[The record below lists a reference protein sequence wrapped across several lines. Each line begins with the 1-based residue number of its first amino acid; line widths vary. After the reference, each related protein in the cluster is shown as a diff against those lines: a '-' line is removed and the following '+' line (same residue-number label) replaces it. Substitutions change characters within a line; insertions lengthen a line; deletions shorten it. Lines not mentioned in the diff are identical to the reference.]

1 MFAIDERLK
10 GLPAL
15 RDQVV
20 SLYQSLNQPHLAV
33 PGKQA
38 GPAQGYV
45 LGLRSPSGF
54 AVFVYLHL
62 PESQDCAVYAP
73 SNRAVT
79 SEKFAEEETDAL
91 GFVESMGFIMDNL
104 NFRGRPNDEQEQMM
118 KTLAVFQRDPKS
130 VVTVRS
136 ATAVSAPA
144 KPGAAAPKPP
154 ANAALGKLF
163 GSFCLTALLLTA
175 CKHVPTPKEQEAA
188 RIHYDLAVQVQQN
201 DPQSALREY
210 DAALETDPNMAE
222 AWHGR
227 GILLHVVFGRP
238 DEAVTHYKKAL
249 ELKPDFSEAKA
260 NLGNVYL
267 DQKRFDEAIAMYEA
281 ALNDMLYASP
291 YIAHGNMG
299 WAKYMKGDTKGA
311 LSHIKSAVLTNPKFC
326 LGYKNLGI
334 IYDETGDSAEA
345 CKQFTKYREKCNEV
359 ADAWTREGTCFAKIG
374 QKELAKKA
382 FTGCQ
387 EKATDAAKDECK
399 RLQELL
405 GP

>member
-1 MFAIDERLK
+1 MFSIDERLK

-20 SLYQSLNQPHLAV
+20 SLHQSLNQPHLAV

-79 SEKFAEEETDAL
+79 SEKFAEEEADAL

-104 NFRGRPNDEQEQMM
+104 NFRGRPNEEQEQMM

-130 VVTVRS
+130 VQTVRP
-136 ATAVSAPA
+136 AGAVAQTS
-144 KPGAAAPKPP
+144 KPGASAPKP
-154 ANAALGKLF
+154 AASAALGKLF
-163 GSFCLTALLLTA
+163 GSFCLVLSLLGA
-175 CKHVPTPKEQEAA
+175 CKHVPTAKEAEAA

-210 DAALETDPNMAE
+210 DMALEADPSMAE

-238 DEAVTHYKKAL
+238 DEAVAHYKKAL

-267 DQKRFDEAIAMYEA
+267 DQKRFDDAIAMYEA
-281 ALNDMLYASP
+281 ALNDMLYATP
-291 YIAHGNMG
+291 FIAQGNLG
-299 WAKYMKGDTKGA
+299 WAKYMKGDTQSA
-311 LSHIKSAVLTNPKFC
+311 ISFIKAAVTTNPKFC

-345 CKQFTKYREKCNEV
+345 CKQFTRYREKCAEV
-359 ADAWTREGTCFAKIG
+359 ADAYTREGTCLAKIG

-382 FTGCQ
+382 FAGCI
-387 EKATDAAKDECK
+387 EKASDAEKDECK